1 MQITTTS
8 DSSPDRPH
16 TGGSRQWHRTA
27 AAALA
32 VTLATVVAGCGG
44 SGGGGARA
52 TDRITTSP
60 PVPCGTGFSGGAPA
74 CPAPPTPRHGPVT
87 TTTLSTGYRYL
98 FSATPVTRQVSITD
112 FLGGTDS
119 APPGKAFLA
128 STVTITNPLTDRS
141 EPDLAVTDNGLGPFE
156 LDAPTA
162 DGTALGGCAAPP
174 APRCLLS
181 LTAIGQENP
190 EPDNPLSPQIAP
202 GASTQVVVY
211 VGPVPTSVAP
221 EPVTVYFIEPN
232 DSTAVPIRIATS

>member
-1 MQITTTS
+1 MQTNTTS
-8 DSSPDRPH
+8 DNSRPAR
-16 TGGSRQWHRTA
+16 SRLQQQTA
-27 AAALA
+27 VAALA
-32 VTLATVVAGCGG
+32 VTLATAVAGCGS
-44 SGGGGARA
+44 SGEGGARA
-52 TDRITTSP
+52 AERITTSP
-60 PVPCGTGFSGGAPA
+60 PMPCGTGFSGGAPA
-74 CPAPPTPRHGPVT
+74 CPAPPTPTHEPVT
-87 TTTLSTGYRYL
+87 TTTLRTGYRYL
-98 FSATPVTRQVSITD
+98 FSATPVTQQVSITD

-162 DGTALGGCAAPP
+162 DATALGGCAAPP